1 MTADPGWVRATAAK
15 GGPQPRTNSAADADE
30 AAEPAAPQALL
41 DALDAANVALDPDDQ
56 AVAEWLGGAADQ
68 VVAVIVSWVQDAA
81 QGGTRT

>member
-1 MTADPGWVRATAAK
+1 MTSADWMRAAAQ
-15 GGPQPRTNSAADADE
+15 GGTTPADADE

-41 DALDAANVALDPDDQ
+41 DALDAAKVGLDPDDQ

-81 QGGTRT
+81 QGGTSTPA